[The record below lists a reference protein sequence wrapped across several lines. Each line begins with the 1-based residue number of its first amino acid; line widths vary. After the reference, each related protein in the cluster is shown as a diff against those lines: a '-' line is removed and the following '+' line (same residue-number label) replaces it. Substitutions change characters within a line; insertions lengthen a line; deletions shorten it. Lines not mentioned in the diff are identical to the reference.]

1 MQKKRSWRERLP
13 GHGNIFT
20 PHAGSM
26 LIHVHRESGLTHR
39 TVTLNSWQVQ
49 VLRLLMSRWFFV
61 ALGAGLLSWTY
72 FATQAARVPL
82 LKQRVTNLE
91 QDARR
96 IDTLQQALAQ
106 LQSRYDQV
114 RKMLTVPTAGATASV
129 SPRGKQ
135 DTVSTM
141 KMAKPNP

>member
-49 VLRLLMSRWFFV
+49 VLRLLISKWFFV
-61 ALGAGLLSWTY
+61 ALGTALLSWTY
-72 FATQAARVPL
+72 FAAQAALVPV
-82 LKQRVTNLE
+82 LKQRITNLE
-91 QDARR
+91 HDARR

-106 LQSRYDQV
+106 LQTRYDQV
-114 RKMLTVPTAGATASV
+114 RKMLTVPAPASGTKVAPRARPDTAGQV
-129 SPRGKQ
+129 
-135 DTVSTM
+135 
-141 KMAKPNP
+141 KP

>member
-1 MQKKRSWRERLP
+1 
-13 GHGNIFT
+13 
-20 PHAGSM
+20 M

-61 ALGAGLLSWTY
+61 ALGTGLLSWTY

-96 IDTLQQALAQ
+96 IDTLQLALAQ

-129 SPRGKQ
+129 TPRGKQ

>member
-1 MQKKRSWRERLP
+1 
-13 GHGNIFT
+13 
-20 PHAGSM
+20 M

-61 ALGAGLLSWTY
+61 ALGTGLLSWTY

-82 LKQRVTNLE
+82 LKQRVTALE

-114 RKMLTVPTAGATASV
+114 RKMLTVPTTGMTGGV
-129 SPRGKQ
+129 TQRGKQ

-141 KMAKPNP
+141 KMATPNP